1 MACFVFI
8 VNEEFLPIYLT
19 LIYLIVLNRCLE
31 SVFRFLIY
39 LIVVFRFLT
48 RSESVF
54 RFLTWRLGAEMSRC
68 CNSITEK
75 KLPTSWH

>member
-1 MACFVFI
+1 M
-8 VNEEFLPIYLT
+8 T

-75 KLPTSWH
+75 KITNKLALIIKRKEERMK